1 MNPETTI
8 RVTANGTCAS
18 AGPLALGASSASGSA
33 ASALSQSRQRRSHG
47 GAAPPGYLDFSLSIN
62 PLGPP
67 DSLIAAI
74 VPELVTGYPEPGSR
88 TLQQL
93 IATHHRVAP
102 ESVLVTN
109 GACEAIELIM
119 ATRPPGRVIVLAPAF
134 SEYEDA
140 ARAWGHEVVTI
151 AAREDRGFHWDFER
165 FDAGQDD
172 LVILS
177 NPANPTG
184 VMSELPDL
192 EATLVVD
199 ECFMDF
205 VEAPVTAIGRPKT
218 LVVRSFTKTYACP
231 GLRLGYVIG
240 DVTPLRVRQPAW
252 SVGRLALVAGAAG
265 LQDAAYLKF
274 TREFVRQ
281 RREEL
286 VQGLLAIPGI
296 LVIPPTANF
305 VFFKIPQARAVASRL
320 FDKGIVV
327 RECDSFTGVTPDS
340 YLRVA
345 VRKRSEN
352 QRLLEALHAAR

>member
-1 MNPETTI
+1 MIPETTI
-8 RVTANGTCAS
+8 RVTSNESCAA
-18 AGPLALGASSASGSA
+18 AGPQALGATAASGIA
-33 ASALSQSRQRRSHG
+33 ELPLPQSRQRRPHG
-47 GAAPPGYLDFSLSIN
+47 GAAPLGCLDFSLSIN

-74 VPELVTGYPEPGSR
+74 VPELVTGYPEPGSW
-88 TLQQL
+88 TLQRL
-93 IATHHRVAP
+93 IATHHCVAP

-109 GACEAIELIM
+109 GACEGIELIM

-134 SEYEDA
+134 TEYEDA

-151 AAREDRGFHWDFER
+151 AARENRGFHWDFER

-172 LVILS
+172 LVILG

-184 VMSELPDL
+184 VISELPNL
-192 EATLVVD
+192 EATLLVD
-199 ECFMDF
+199 ESFMDF
-205 VEAPVTAIGRPKT
+205 VDAPVTAIGRPKT

-240 DVTPLRVRQPAW
+240 DVAMFRVRQPAW
-252 SVGRLALVAGAAG
+252 SVGRLAQVAGAAA
-265 LQDAAYLKF
+265 LQDVAYLKF

-281 RREEL
+281 RRDEL
-286 VQGLLAIPGI
+286 VQGLLAIPG
-296 LVIPPTANF
+296 VQVVPPTANF
-305 VFFKIPQARAVASRL
+305 VFFKIPQARAVARRL
-320 FDKGIVV
+320 FERGIVV
-327 RECDSFTGVTPDS
+327 RECDRFTGVAPDM